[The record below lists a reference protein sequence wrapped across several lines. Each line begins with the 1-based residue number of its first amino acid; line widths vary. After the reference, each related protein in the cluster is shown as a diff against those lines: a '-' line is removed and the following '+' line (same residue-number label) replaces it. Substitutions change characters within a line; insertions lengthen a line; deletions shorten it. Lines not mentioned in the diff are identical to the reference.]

1 VIGFLI
7 VHFQIP
13 YQSIFGIEPVKGNYI
28 WVNPLVVNYATE
40 VSGVTLLLWY
50 IGNYIFYLNPSKFKQ
65 PATVSRLYHIK
76 TGWLFNISIISSL
89 ILFCITVGSSFWSG
103 SHAGVY
109 NWGPGATY
117 SFLVFRSL
125 LTLAVI
131 YMFLNNRGRFV
142 SLNSAVNVFYRNKV
156 LFFLIIFYCLLFL
169 FIGDRG
175 PVLQL
180 GLVFFGCYTLFNVN
194 LSFSRLVVIVVSA
207 AFLLTVIGLGRT
219 SDANLKEGNVFTRG
233 FEKLSN
239 TDETLLPT
247 EELASSV
254 RILYRALNVVPNEH
268 PYLNGLTIGANLI
281 DLIPFSSRLVDIPPI
296 YQSSTSFFTIYE
308 KGEDFEFGDGSEI
321 IADLYINFGIEIAYV
336 VFLLFGYFVAW
347 LTFNAKINRSHVVI
361 IVYLGFIALSL
372 YLNRSNF
379 LFPVK
384 YILYLI
390 IFDRLFSK
398 KIYYNE

>member
-1 VIGFLI
+1 
-7 VHFQIP
+7 
-13 YQSIFGIEPVKGNYI
+13 S
-28 WVNPLVVNYATE
+28 
-40 VSGVTLLLWY
+40 
-50 IGNYIFYLNPSKFKQ
+50 
-65 PATVSRLYHIK
+65 
-76 TGWLFNISIISSL
+76 
-89 ILFCITVGSSFWSG
+89 
-103 SHAGVY
+103 
-109 NWGPGATY
+109 
-117 SFLVFRSL
+117 
-125 LTLAVI
+125 
-131 YMFLNNRGRFV
+131 
-142 SLNSAVNVFYRNKV
+142 
-156 LFFLIIFYCLLFL
+156 
-169 FIGDRG
+169 D
-175 PVLQL
+175 
-180 GLVFFGCYTLFNVN
+180 
-194 LSFSRLVVIVVSA
+194 
-207 AFLLTVIGLGRT
+207 FLLTVISQGRS